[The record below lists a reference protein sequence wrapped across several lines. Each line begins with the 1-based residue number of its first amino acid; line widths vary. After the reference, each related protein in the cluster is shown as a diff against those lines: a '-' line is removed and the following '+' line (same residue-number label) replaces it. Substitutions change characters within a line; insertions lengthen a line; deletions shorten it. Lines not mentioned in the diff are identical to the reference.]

1 MIMVGGIKGD
11 FKVGK
16 IVSFQRKKDQFA
28 KKLYVEVTY
37 LIEDL
42 YDPSQQT
49 VAWLLYYSM
58 KEDYPSDVVGFSIE
72 LWSNYCMEMDPII
85 DDERKFAASIEL
97 FVSRL
102 LELDTHSK
110 FEILYKYG
118 LHKKYDPLT
127 IEI

>member
-1 MIMVGGIKGD
+1 VGNI
-11 FKVGK
+11 
-16 IVSFQRKKDQFA
+16 ISFQRKKDQFA
-28 KKLYVEVTY
+28 KKLYFEVTH

-58 KEDYPSDVVGFSIE
+58 KEDYSTDVVGFSIE
-72 LWSNYCMEMDPII
+72 LWSNYCNEIDPII
-85 DDERKFAASIEL
+85 DDERKYAASIEL
-97 FVSRL
+97 FVTRL
-102 LELDTHSK
+102 LELDHSHSK

-118 LHKKYDPLT
+118 LHKAYDPLT